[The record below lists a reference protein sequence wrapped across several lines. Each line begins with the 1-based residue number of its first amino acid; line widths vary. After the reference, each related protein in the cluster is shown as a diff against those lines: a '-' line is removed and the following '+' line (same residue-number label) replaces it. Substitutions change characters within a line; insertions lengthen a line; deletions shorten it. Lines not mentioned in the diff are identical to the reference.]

1 MHDVPL
7 HTCIA
12 CTEHPQSGD
21 LHIILTRQTLYL
33 KKENGSWSG
42 ADSPLSPRLFEPD
55 RSDRSPPTPS
65 QVEASVG
72 ELIHLEGHVPLMLLY
87 LRGILLDIEDSYT
100 TAE

>member
-1 MHDVPL
+1 MH
-7 HTCIA
+7 
-12 CTEHPQSGD
+12 
-21 LHIILTRQTLYL
+21 L

-65 QVEASVG
+65 QVEAFAA

-87 LRGILLDIEDSYT
+87 LRGMLLDIEEAYT